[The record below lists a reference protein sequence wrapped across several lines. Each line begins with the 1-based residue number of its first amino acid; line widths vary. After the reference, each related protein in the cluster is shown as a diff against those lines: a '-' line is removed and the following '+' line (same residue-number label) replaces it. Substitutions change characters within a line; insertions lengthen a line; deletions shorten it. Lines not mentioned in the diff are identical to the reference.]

1 MTLNYCTGDTSMSGN
16 NAINVRALIDDR
28 PLGKWQK
35 MIVLLGFCI
44 IALDGFDIVIMGFIA
59 PELKADWQITNR
71 ELGLVISAALIGL
84 SLGAMLSGPLSD
96 RFGRKVVI
104 INSVFFF
111 GVWTLVTAFSQ
122 NMEQMMLFRL
132 LTGLGLGAAM
142 PNVGTLVAEFAPARR
157 RAFLITVVFCGFTF
171 GAALGGF
178 AASWLMPRF
187 GWHAVLLLGGI
198 LPLLFAPVLMA
209 ALPESVCFL
218 VAKRADQGG
227 IQRILAKLAPDRD
240 FRHSTV
246 VLPPPGQVCTHP
258 VKLVV
263 SARYRFGSLM
273 LWGAYFSAL
282 FLYYTLGSW
291 LPLLIKDSGFN
302 IAQAA
307 VITALFQAGGT
318 LGSLFSGWLMD
329 RSEPHRALASIYGL
343 GALFTLLMGMA
354 MGYPLLMGGCAM
366 AIGFCIGGANTGMN
380 ALSASFYPTEARATG
395 SSWMHGIGRLGAIL
409 SALAGAEMLALG
421 WSFSTIFAVLAL
433 PALLTVAMIVA
444 KRRHQARQATEHQY
458 ATYLDARSNDV

>member
-1 MTLNYCTGDTSMSGN
+1 MAENK
-16 NAINVRALIDDR
+16 AINVRALIDGR

-35 MIVLLGFCI
+35 MVVLLGFCI
-44 IALDGFDIVIMGFIA
+44 IALDGFDIAIMGFIA

-111 GVWTLVTAFSQ
+111 GIWTLATAFSQ

-171 GAALGGF
+171 GAAFGGF

-187 GWHAVLLLGGI
+187 GWHAVLLLGGV
-198 LPLLFAPVLMA
+198 LPVLFVPLLVV

-218 VAKRADQGG
+218 VAKRAANGG
-227 IQRILAKLAPDRD
+227 IQRILAKLAPELDL
-240 FRHSTV
+240 RHSTV
-246 VLPPPGQVCTHP
+246 MLPSPNQACTHP
-258 VKLVV
+258 IKLVV
-263 SARYRFGSLM
+263 STQYRFGSLM
-273 LWGAYFSAL
+273 LWGSYFAAL
-282 FLYYTLGSW
+282 FLFYTLGSW
-291 LPLLIKDSGFN
+291 LPLLIKEGGFN
-302 IAQAA
+302 VTQAA
-307 VITALFQAGGT
+307 IITALFQAGGT

-329 RSEPHRALASIYGL
+329 RSEPHRALASIYGM
-343 GALFTLLMGMA
+343 GALFTLLMGPA
-354 MGYPLLMGGCAM
+354 MGYPVLMGGCAM

-421 WSFSTIFAVLAL
+421 WSFSTIFTVLAL

-444 KRRHQARQATEHQY
+444 KGRHQVRQAAGHEY
-458 ATYLDARSNDV
+458 AACFDARSNDIR

>member
-1 MTLNYCTGDTSMSGN
+1 MAAKWQQTYSLCFHIPHCSTAQGVEIKVNYC
-16 NAINVRALIDDR
+16 
-28 PLGKWQK
+28 
-35 MIVLLGFCI
+35 
-44 IALDGFDIVIMGFIA
+44 FI
-59 PELKADWQITNR
+59 
-71 ELGLVISAALIGL
+71 
-84 SLGAMLSGPLSD
+84 
-96 RFGRKVVI
+96 RFK
-104 INSVFFF
+104 F
-111 GVWTLVTAFSQ
+111 G
-122 NMEQMMLFRL
+122 MLFRL
-132 LTGLGLGAAM
+132 LTGLGLDAAM
-142 PNVGTLVAEFAPARR
+142 PNVGTLVAELAPARR

-458 ATYLDARSNDV
+458 AAYLDARSNDV